1 MVLARFVLNVVT
13 VRRCEIICEIV
24 MPSFRELQNGK
35 QKKGGR
41 ENESEKNK

>member
-1 MVLARFVLNVVT
+1 MVLARFVLNGVT
-13 VRRCEIICEIV
+13 VRRCEIV